1 MQARTTIHVRY
12 GETDMMGIVYHANYL
27 LYFEDARTDFLKT
40 IGCPYSDLEEAGF
53 LSPVVNVDISYGA
66 PLTYG
71 DTAIV
76 QTRVI
81 ESRPTRTVYAYEVYK
96 QGQEIGTDKPCCTAT
111 TTHCVVDAK
120 TFRPQSIKKVAPK
133 LYERY
138 LEVMEP
144 LEEKEA

>member
-1 MQARTTIHVRY
+1 
-12 GETDMMGIVYHANYL
+12 MMGIVYHANYL
-27 LYFEDARTDFLKT
+27 LYFEDARTEFLKAV
-40 IGCPYSDLEEAGF
+40 GCPYSELEEAGF
-53 LSPVVNVDISYGA
+53 LSPVVNVNITYGA

-81 ESRPTRTVYAYEVYK
+81 ESRPTKTVYAYEVYK
-96 QGQEIGTDKPCCTAT
+96 QGQRIGVDKPCCTAT
-111 TTHCVVDAK
+111 TTHCVVDAE

-138 LEVMEP
+138 REVMEP
-144 LEEKEA
+144 LEGNEA